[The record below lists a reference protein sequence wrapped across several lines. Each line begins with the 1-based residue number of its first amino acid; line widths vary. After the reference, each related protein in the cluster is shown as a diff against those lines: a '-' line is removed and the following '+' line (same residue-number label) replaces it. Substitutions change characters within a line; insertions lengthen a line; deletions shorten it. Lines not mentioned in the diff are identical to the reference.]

1 MTTDFYKSNNDL
13 KQRIENNL
21 NETNR
26 NVGFGLEKKNLE
38 VFNISNDKD
47 NKIKLL
53 GDLLNISN
61 EDSKKSVNILAENF
75 TYLNKSYV

>member
-1 MTTDFYKSNNDL
+1 MTTDFYKSNNDF

-26 NVGFGLEKKNLE
+26 NIGFGLEKIHLE
-38 VFNISNDKD
+38 LFNISNDKD
-47 NKIKLL
+47 NKIKFL

-61 EDSKKSVNILAENF
+61 EDSKKRINI
-75 TYLNKSYV
+75 